1 MGTNMSKTLSD
12 IAALIEERRGQSPD
26 TSYVA
31 SLFAKGTKKIAEK
44 VGEEA
49 VETVIAGIVEDRQSL
64 INESAD
70 LLFHLSVLWAER
82 DVTPDNVMAE
92 LQKRMGISGLDEKAA
107 RQAAS
112 KAKKKAQD
120 KNT

>member
-1 MGTNMSKTLSD
+1 MSKTLSD